1 MRSPLITL
9 TTDFGHRDP
18 FVGVMK
24 GVVLSICPEAR
35 LVDLTHEIP
44 PQGVSE
50 AAFVLAQS
58 FAYFPSGTIH
68 VAVVDPGVGSF
79 RKPIIARTDRHFFV
93 GPDNGIFAWVELS
106 APFVEVV
113 AVENPDA
120 MLPSVSNTFHGRDVF
135 APAAAHLA
143 CGRDLSAFG
152 PRLSRWAV
160 LDLPEPE
167 IQETAIVGQVLW
179 VDHFGNLITN
189 IARTHLEGWARGGRF
204 IIGIGP
210 AAVDGVLTSY
220 AGAEPGQALAIF
232 GSSGFLELAV
242 NRGSAAC
249 AFSAQRG
256 DRVRVVRKTG

>member
-9 TTDFGHRDP
+9 TTDFGHKDP
-18 FVGVMK
+18 YVGVMK

-68 VAVVDPGVGSF
+68 VAVVDPGVGTS
-79 RKPIIARTDRHFFV
+79 RTPIIARTDRHFFV
-93 GPDNGIFAWVELS
+93 GPDNGVFGWVERS

-113 AVENPDA
+113 AVQNPEV

-143 CGRDLSAFG
+143 CGRELSAFG

-160 LDLPEPE
+160 LDHPEPE
-167 IQETAIVGQVLW
+167 IQEAAIVGQVLW
-179 VDHFGNLITN
+179 VDRFGNLITN
-189 IARTHLEGWARGGRF
+189 IARTHLEGWARGGPF
-204 IIGIGP
+204 AIGIGP
-210 AAVDGVLTSY
+210 TAVDGVSTSY
-220 AGAEPGQALAIF
+220 AGVEPGQALAIF

-242 NRGSAAC
+242 NRGSAAR
-249 AFSAQRG
+249 AFSAKRG